1 MSEFGGAAQVPPRV
15 MMQSRAR
22 GGALSRRHGWE
33 TTMTMRSMA
42 RAAAVGLVLV
52 VAGCGEVRSDRPLQL
67 EPGVYK
73 GETDEALGEEQ
84 RKALTERATH
94 QR

>member
-1 MSEFGGAAQVPPRV
+1 MGEIGGAALVPPRV
-15 MMQSRAR
+15 MMAGRAR
-22 GGALSRRHGWE
+22 RRALSGRRAWE
-33 TTMTMRSMA
+33 TKMTIRSLA
-42 RAAAVGLVLV
+42 RAAAVGIVLV

-73 GETDEALGEEQ
+73 GETDEALGEDQ
-84 RKALTERATH
+84 RKALNERAIL